1 MHIKP
6 WMLFAGLFLGLLA
19 FPQNAMGKVLKKPTS
34 QPELTDSLI
43 LTLIYGKVEKSKEG
57 CCMRSHNK
65 FFSTVYP
72 DSTQFSATHW
82 KALDVLQIKYYV
94 EHIEEIIEDSIPKF
108 LVILGGAGSSCHACP
123 GVCAGAVFV
132 RDGSSWK
139 LETYENDIAVL
150 GQTGYPVNEVSVT
163 DVNLGYGIILK
174 NGGVWQGYNWRY
186 FTVVLYE
193 KGVFKEALAKP
204 VVFSS
209 DNWSNAENDYFTQ
222 AYSYTSFIYF
232 VPGNLE
238 FEDMVV
244 YFQGTIFDKN
254 LQKTVLLDRKVR
266 FEYKNGQFTTTE
278 KLPDEEE

>member
-6 WMLFAGLFLGLLA
+6 WMLFAGLLLGLVALR
-19 FPQNAMGKVLKKPTS
+19 QNAIRKELIKPTS
-34 QPELTDSLI
+34 HPELTDSLI
-43 LTLIYGKVEKSKEG
+43 LTLIYRKVEKSKEG
-57 CCMRSHNK
+57 YGMRSHNK
-65 FFSTVYP
+65 FFSTVYS
-72 DSTQFSATHW
+72 DSTQFSATQW
-82 KALDVLQIKYYV
+82 KALDAVQIEYYV

-108 LVILGGAGSSCHACP
+108 LVVLGGAGSSCHACP

-150 GQTGYPVNEVSVT
+150 GETGFPVNEVSVT
-163 DVNLGYGIILK
+163 EVNQGYGIILK
-174 NGGVWQGYNWRY
+174 NGGIWQGYNWRY

-193 KGVFKEALAKP
+193 KGVFKEALAEP
-204 VVFSS
+204 VYFSS

-232 VPGNLE
+232 VPGNHE

-244 YFQGTIFDKN
+244 YFQGTIFDKT

-266 FEYKNGQFTTTE
+266 FEYKNGLFKTPE
-278 KLPDEEE
+278 KLPEEEE